1 MSGDRE
7 EKTNTMDT
15 NRINPP
21 QRVLLG
27 PGPSNVDPQV
37 LMALSNPPVGHL
49 DPYLLELFTEEQRL
63 LRAIFK
69 TGNDWTFALS
79 GTGTSGMEAALANLI
94 EPGDRMLVAINGY
107 FGARLAEIAGRLGAQ
122 VDRMECPLGNIF
134 SVDEIEAALQ
144 KRSYKVFGTV
154 HAETS
159 TGAEQLNIK
168 EISNL
173 VHQNNALFILDTV
186 TSLAGI
192 PVEVD
197 EWDIDIAYSASQKSI
212 SAPSGLAPITVSSR
226 AQKNILE
233 RSTPVSSFYL
243 DLKAYANYWGGS
255 HVYHHTTSAS
265 LHYALLS
272 ALKLI
277 EEEGLETRF
286 KRFMVNAQFL
296 WEGLEKINC
305 APFIP
310 IQHRLPVLTTAL
322 VPPSVNPDQVR
333 NRLLAENNIEIA
345 AGFGDLRNKVW
356 RIGLMGYSSSPEN
369 VSLLLSAMGK
379 LLG

>member
-1 MSGDRE
+1 MN
-7 EKTNTMDT
+7 KMDI
-15 NRINPP
+15 NGSNPP
-21 QRVLLG
+21 LRVLLG
-27 PGPSNVDPQV
+27 PGPSNVEARV
-37 LMALSNPPVGHL
+37 LQAMSNPPVGHL
-49 DPYLLELFTEEQRL
+49 DPFLLELFTEEQRL
-63 LRAIFK
+63 LRAVFK
-69 TGNDWTFALS
+69 TANDWTFALS

-107 FGARLAEIAGRLGAQ
+107 FGARMAEIAARLGAQ
-122 VDRMECPLGNIF
+122 VDRLEIPLGDIF
-134 SVDEIEAALQ
+134 SVDEIGSALQ
-144 KRSYKVFGTV
+144 KGPYKVFGIV

-168 EISNL
+168 EISRL
-173 VHQNNALFILDTV
+173 VHQHNALFILDTV
-186 TSLAGI
+186 TSLGGI

-212 SAPSGLAPITVSSR
+212 SAPSGLAPITVSPR
-226 AQKNILE
+226 AEKAILE

-255 HVYHHTTSAS
+255 HAYHHTTSAS
-265 LHYALLS
+265 LHYALLT

-277 EEEGLETRF
+277 EEEGLEIRFTRF
-286 KRFMVNAQFL
+286 MDNARFL

-310 IQHRLPVLTTAL
+310 IRHRLPVLTTAL
-322 VPPSVNPDQVR
+322 VPPAVNPDQVR
-333 NRLLAENNIEIA
+333 NRLLAEYNIEIA

-369 VSLLLSAMGK
+369 VALLLSAMGK

>member
-1 MSGDRE
+1 MSS
-7 EKTNTMDT
+7 MDT
-15 NRINPP
+15 NGINPP
-21 QRVLLG
+21 PRILLG
-27 PGPSNVDPQV
+27 PGPSNVDARV
-37 LMALSNPPVGHL
+37 LQALSNPPVGHL
-49 DPYLLELFTEEQRL
+49 DPFLLELFAEEQRL
-63 LRAIFK
+63 LRATFK
-69 TGNDWTFALS
+69 TKNEWTFALS

-94 EPGDRMLVAINGY
+94 GPGDRMLVAINGY
-107 FGARLAEIAGRLGAQ
+107 FGARMAEIATRLGAQ
-122 VDRMECPLGNIF
+122 VDRLECPLGNIF
-134 SVDEIEAALQ
+134 SVDEIGSALQ
-144 KRSYKVFGTV
+144 KGPYKCFGIV

-173 VHQNNALFILDTV
+173 VHQNNSLFILDTV

-197 EWDIDIAYSASQKSI
+197 EWEIDIAYSASQKSI
-212 SAPSGLAPITVSSR
+212 SAPSGLAPITVSPK
-226 AQKNILE
+226 AQKAILE

-243 DLKAYANYWGGS
+243 DLKAYANYWGGN
-255 HVYHHTTSAS
+255 HLYHHTTSAS
-265 LHYALLS
+265 LHYALLT

-277 EEEGLETRF
+277 EAEGLETRF
-286 KRFMVNAQFL
+286 KRFMVNAQSL

-310 IQHRLPVLTTAL
+310 IRHRLPVLTTAQ
-322 VPPSVNPDQVR
+322 VPPNIDPDRVR
-333 NRLLAENNIEIA
+333 NRLLTEYDIEIS

-369 VSLLLSAMGK
+369 VALLLTAMGK

>member
-1 MSGDRE
+1 
-7 EKTNTMDT
+7 MD
-15 NRINPP
+15 INASTPP
-21 QRVLLG
+21 LRVLLG
-27 PGPSNVDPQV
+27 PGPSNVAPRV
-37 LMALSNPPVGHL
+37 LQAMSSPPVGHL
-49 DPYLLELFTEEQRL
+49 DPYLLDLFTEEQRL
-63 LRAIFK
+63 LRDIFRTK
-69 TGNDWTFALS
+69 NEWTFAQS
-79 GTGTSGMEAALANLI
+79 GTGTSGMEASLANLI
-94 EPGDRMLVAINGY
+94 EPGDSMLVAINGY
-107 FGARLAEIAGRLGAQ
+107 FGARMAEIATRLGAQ
-122 VDRMECPLGNIF
+122 VDRIECPLGKIF
-134 SVDEIEAALQ
+134 SVDEIGTALK
-144 KRSYKVFGTV
+144 KRPYKVFGIV

-173 VHQNNALFILDTV
+173 VHQNNALFVLDTV
-186 TSLAGI
+186 TSLGGI

-197 EWDIDIAYSASQKSI
+197 DWDIDIAYSASQKSI
-212 SAPSGLAPITVSSR
+212 SAPSGLAPITVSPK
-226 AQKNILE
+226 AQKAILE

-243 DLKAYANYWGGS
+243 DLKAYANYWGGG
-255 HVYHHTTSAS
+255 HAYHHTTSAS
-265 LHYALLS
+265 LHYALLT

-286 KRFMVNAQFL
+286 RRFMVNAQSL

-310 IQHRLPVLTTAL
+310 IRHRLPVLTTAL

-333 NRLLAENNIEIA
+333 NRLLAEYNIEIA

-369 VSLLLSAMGK
+369 VALLLTVMGK